1 LEPILKRCTMK
12 MKKKLKTIK
21 LQTLDFMSG
30 YGQVWGYLQKVETDV
45 VSFDVSRWLGCSP
58 Q

>member
-1 LEPILKRCTMK
+1 

-21 LQTLDFMSG
+21 LQTLNFMSG